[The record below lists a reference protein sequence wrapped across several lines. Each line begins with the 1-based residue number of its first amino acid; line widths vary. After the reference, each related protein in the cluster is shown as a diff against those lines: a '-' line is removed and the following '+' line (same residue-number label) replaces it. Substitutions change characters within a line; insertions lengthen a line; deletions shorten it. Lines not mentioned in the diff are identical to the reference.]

1 MPVNEVANGHSNFI
15 LFYIHTYNVG
25 CHSQQRLIR
34 GAPSVIGPSAIGPNA
49 IGPIVIG
56 LSAIGPV
63 Q

>member
-25 CHSQQRLIR
+25 CHSQQRLI
-34 GAPSVIGPSAIGPNA
+34 SVIGPSAIGPNA